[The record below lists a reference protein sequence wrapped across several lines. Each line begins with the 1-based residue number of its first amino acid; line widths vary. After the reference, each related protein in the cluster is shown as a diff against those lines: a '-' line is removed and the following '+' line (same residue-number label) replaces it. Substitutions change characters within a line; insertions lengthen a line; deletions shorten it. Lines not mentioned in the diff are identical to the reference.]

1 MISPPPVALSSRLTA
16 PFWRRLKTGSLG
28 RRLAR
33 GVIWSFVGAVIARL
47 MGIVSSVVVAR
58 LLGKE
63 GFGEYGIVQS
73 TVTMFGTFAG
83 FGLGLTATKHVA
95 EYRHK
100 DPHKA
105 GRILGLS
112 TVVALFTGGLLAVCL
127 LAGAPWLATHTL
139 AAPHLS
145 GALRIGAVL
154 ILFTALNGAQMGA
167 LVGLEAFR
175 LTAQL
180 NLCTGLISLPLVV
193 GGVVFFGLNG
203 ALWGLAAT
211 AFFTWLLYHFA
222 LRRELARAG
231 IPLAVNGSFAEIRV
245 LWSFSLP
252 AVISG
257 MLAAPVTWVCNA
269 LLVNQPHGYAE
280 MGVANAA
287 NQWFYALLFL
297 PGVLA
302 RTAIPVLSERLGAD
316 DKSSCRRI
324 LWYTMG
330 LNAAVVIPLV
340 LLGCLASRYI
350 MGIYG
355 SSFAQHPAVVVV
367 AMMTAAVLAIQMPM
381 GQMTAAS
388 GRMWTEI
395 CMNLGW
401 AIAFCGGTWLAISH
415 GALGLVSARL
425 GAYVLH
431 TLWTALFA
439 VWLLQR
445 RKAAFTASPR

>member
-1 MISPPPVALSSRLTA
+1 
-16 PFWRRLKTGSLG
+16 
-28 RRLAR
+28 
-33 GVIWSFVGAVIARL
+33 

-63 GFGEYGIVQS
+63 GFGQYGIVQS

-100 DPHKA
+100 DPQRA
-105 GRILGLS
+105 GKILGLS
-112 TVVALFTGGLLAVCL
+112 TVVALVSGGVLAVCL
-127 LAGAPWLATHTL
+127 LVGAPWLASHTL
-139 AAPHLS
+139 AAPQLS

-180 NLCTGLISLPLVV
+180 NLYTGLLSLPLIVC
-193 GGVVFFGLNG
+193 GVVFFGLTG
-203 ALWGLAAT
+203 ALWGLTLT
-211 AFFTWLLYHFA
+211 AFATWLLYHFA
-222 LRRELARAG
+222 LRRELTSAG
-231 IPLAVNGSFAEIRV
+231 IPLVVKGSFAEIRV
-245 LWSFSLP
+245 LWRFSLP

-257 MLAAPVTWVCNA
+257 MLAAPVTWICNA

-280 MGVANAA
+280 MGIANAA

-302 RTAIPVLSERLGAD
+302 RTSIPVLSERLGAD
-316 DKSSCRRI
+316 DKTSCRRI
-324 LWYTMG
+324 LAYTMAM
-330 LNAAVVIPLV
+330 NAAVVIPLV
-340 LLGCLASRYI
+340 LLGFLGSRYI

-355 SSFAQHPAVVVV
+355 ASFAQHPNVVMV
-367 AMMTAAVLAIQMPM
+367 AMATSAVLAIQMPM

-401 AIAFCGGTWLAISH
+401 AIVFCGGTWFMLSR

-425 GAYVLH
+425 AAYILH
-431 TLWTALFA
+431 TLWTALF
-439 VWLLQR
+439 VLWLLQKR
-445 RKAAFTASPR
+445 GPALIPVPK